1 MINLSVIIPAHN
13 EEGRI
18 KKTIEDVNYFLSYR
32 PYRSEIIIVENGSTD
47 QTAVVIK
54 QCQKKHNGQDPNPAI
69 RVFQLP
75 YGDKG
80 LAVMYGMKRASGFM
94 RYMADADL
102 STPIWHVED
111 FMHTMKNSRADIV
124 IAQRSQIQ
132 GQTILRRLM
141 SSGFLAA
148 TRLVLDGAIAD
159 TQAGFKLFTAE
170 AADKIFPMMR
180 VGGWVFDVEMLY
192 LAQQMG
198 MVIEQLP
205 IPWEAMP
212 GSKVQF
218 MDPFRMLLDLASIK
232 RAHHET
238 DY

>member
-1 MINLSVIIPAHN
+1 MTNLSVIIPAHN

-18 KKTIEDVNYFLSYR
+18 KKTIEDVYYFLSYR
-32 PYRSEIIIVENGSTD
+32 PYRSEIIIVENGSID
-47 QTAVVIK
+47 KTAAVIEQCQRKYKGRDPNLVIK
-54 QCQKKHNGQDPNPAI
+54 M
-69 RVFQLP
+69 FQLP

-80 LAVMYGMKRASGFM
+80 QAVMYGMIRAKGLM

-111 FMHTMKNSRADIV
+111 FMHTMKTNKADIV
-124 IAQRSQIQ
+124 IGQRSQIL

-141 SSGFLAA
+141 SSGFLVA
-148 TRLVLDGAIAD
+148 TRLVLDDAIED

-170 AADKIFPMMR
+170 AAGEIFPRLR
-180 VGGWVFDVEMLY
+180 VGGWVFDVELLY

-198 MVIEQLP
+198 LVIEQLP

-212 GSKVQF
+212 GSKIKF
-218 MDPFRMLLDLASIK
+218 MDPLRMLLDLVSIK
-232 RAHHET
+232 RAHYEM
-238 DY
+238 DN

>member
-13 EEGRI
+13 EAGRI
-18 KKTIEDVNYFLSYR
+18 RKTIEEVHYFLSYR
-32 PYRSEIIIVENGSTD
+32 PYRSEIIIIENGSTD

-54 QCQKKHNGQDPNPAI
+54 QCQRKYKAQDPNPAI
-69 RVFQLP
+69 RVMQLP
-75 YGDKG
+75 QGDKG
-80 LAVMYGMKRASGFM
+80 QAVMLGMTRANGFM

-124 IAQRSQIQ
+124 IGQRSQIQ
-132 GQTILRRLM
+132 GQTILRQLM

-148 TRLVLDGAIAD
+148 TRLVLDGGIAD

-170 AADKIFPMMR
+170 AADKIFPMLK
-180 VGGWVFDVEMLY
+180 VGGWVFDVELLF

-212 GSKVQF
+212 GSKVQL
-218 MDPFRMLLDLASIK
+218 MDPFRMLLDLARIK
-232 RAHHET
+232 RAHYET